1 MHHNQHHR
9 HNINPQSDIT
19 PQTKFFNPLATAQ
32 SLYCHRRRHQDQDQG
47 DDHHPGGVVGQKLME
62 QKG

>member
-1 MHHNQHHR
+1 MHHNQHDH

>member
-1 MHHNQHHR
+1 MHHNQHHH

-19 PQTKFFNPLATAQ
+19 PQTKFFNPLALARPH
-32 SLYCHRRRHQDQDQG
+32 YCHFRRHRDQDQG
-47 DDHHPGGVVGQKLME
+47 DHHPGGVVGQKLIE